1 MLVLSRDLDEQIEI
15 GQAGDVLDG
24 PITIKL
30 LEIRGKTKARIGI
43 DAPDDIGVHRGEVAE
58 QRRAEAVGAVS

>member
-30 LEIRGKTKARIGI
+30 LEIRGKSARLGI
-43 DAPDDIGVHRGEVAE
+43 DAQDDVGVHRGEVAE